1 MRSGVGR
8 RASLSANDA
17 AARFSIFGALDE
29 LCARV
34 EQGEIVY
41 CCRVGRIELERG
53 LEFAARLIQVSTQH
67 IRVSF
72 VIKHARIAS
81 DKPGCFGVAKVRQV
95 KPAQSI
101 VACRQS
107 HPSSGVLWS
116 RFDRVLEVMLR

>member
-53 LEFAARLIQVSTQH
+53 LEFAARLIQVSPQH
-67 IRVSF
+67 IRVTF
-72 VIKHARIAS
+72 VIKHACSGA
-81 DKPGCFGVAKVRQV
+81 DQLGCFSITEVRQV
-95 KPAQSI
+95 KSAQSI
-101 VACRQS
+101 VACAQT
-107 HPSSGVLWS
+107 
-116 RFDRVLEVMLR
+116 